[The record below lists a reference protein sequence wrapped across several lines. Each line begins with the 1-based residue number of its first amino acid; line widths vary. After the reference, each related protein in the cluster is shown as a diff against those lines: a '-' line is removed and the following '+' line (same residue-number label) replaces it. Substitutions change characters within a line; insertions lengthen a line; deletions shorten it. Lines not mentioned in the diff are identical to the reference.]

1 MEKVNRNFVGLIVT
15 VGLIIALGV
24 PVLASEYPNQPITML
39 IPYGAGGVTDLNGRA
54 LAKGA
59 EQFLGQ
65 PIICENKPGAGGT
78 LAPSL
83 VLRRPPDGYT
93 LGYVTS
99 APTIA
104 YHMGKSKF
112 HPIDDLTLIMRWG
125 GQMMGIVVRADSPW
139 KTIQDFVEYAK
150 KNPKKISYGSAGVG
164 TPLHLAMEELAMV
177 TGMELIHIPYKS
189 SAEVCTALL
198 GGHVDI
204 ISESSTWIPLVD
216 AGKFRLLA
224 KWGERR
230 SKKYPNVPSTKEIY
244 NLIASAYLGLMG
256 PKGLPK
262 PIVEKIDDAFKKAT
276 NDSDFKAVMEKHDM
290 DIIYLNS
297 EDYRK
302 FVQQDFDK
310 VGRLVEKLGLKG
322 K

>member
-1 MEKVNRNFVGLIVT
+1 MKKVNRNFVGPILT
-15 VGLIIALGV
+15 VALIIVLGAPALAV
-24 PVLASEYPNQPITML
+24 EYPTKPITML
-39 IPYGAGGVTDLNGRA
+39 IPYGAGGVTDLTGRA

-65 PIICENKPGAGGT
+65 PIICENRAGAGGT

-83 VLRRPPDGYT
+83 AIARPPDGYT
-93 LGYVTS
+93 LSYVTS

-104 YHMGKSKF
+104 YHMGKSNF

-125 GQMMGIVVRADSPW
+125 GQMMGIVVRADSQW
-139 KTIQDFVEYAK
+139 KTIQDFVEYVK

-164 TPLHLAMEELAMV
+164 TPLHLSMEELAME
-177 TGMELIHIPYKS
+177 TGMELTHIPYKS
-189 SAEVCTALL
+189 SAEAVTALL
-198 GGHVDI
+198 GGHVDS

-216 AGKFRLLA
+216 AGKLRLLV

-230 SKKYPNVPSTKEIY
+230 SKRYPDVPSTKETY
-244 NLIASAYLGLMG
+244 NLVASAYLGLMG

-262 PIVEKIDDAFKKAT
+262 PIVEKIQDAFQKAT
-276 NDSDFKAVMEKHDM
+276 NSPEFKAVMEKHDM
-290 DIIYLNS
+290 DIIYLNT